1 MPINNTEKNFP
12 RRKITFGEIK
22 FDVSLYIITR
32 AELTPLYTQHE
43 LGTLG
48 KKFGGEV
55 VEVNVKLS
63 WTLLFNT
70 KRFCRCLNTVDTC
83 LVTGRDCGY

>member
-32 AELTPLYTQHE
+32 AELTPLYTQPDH
-43 LGTLG
+43 GYTG
-48 KKFGGEV
+48 K
-55 VEVNVKLS
+55 NCQVKLLKLMLS
-63 WTLLFNT
+63 FHEPSSLTL
-70 KRFCRCLNTVDTC
+70 KDSVA
-83 LVTGRDCGY
+83 V

>member
-32 AELTPLYTQHE
+32 AELTLYT
-43 LGTLG
+43 T
-48 KKFGGEV
+48 
-55 VEVNVKLS
+55 
-63 WTLLFNT
+63 
-70 KRFCRCLNTVDTC
+70 
-83 LVTGRDCGY
+83 